1 MSNVTTLTIDNDTK
15 ILIKKTQEIIH
26 NKKNV
31 NFDLKDLVYL
41 VFKRPEKAVELVN
54 DNFNIEMNGELP

>member
-15 ILIKKTQEIIH
+15 VLIKKTQEIIH

-31 NFDLKDLVYL
+31 NLDLKDLVYL
-41 VFKRPEKAVELVN
+41 VFKRPERAAELVN
-54 DNFNIEMNGELP
+54 DNFNIEADGYER